1 MAKRKKEQI
10 EEDNKNNIE
19 RIQNMNTIEDMLWWK
34 DLYDPNNIFT
44 VESINKDKIK
54 NLEWGAKAD
63 VLFSFLGV
71 YVIGMY
77 VYYPMEYRRTNYQ
90 IHICDSNEYNLE
102 GSIYNFNKIKRINE
116 DREKCKELNE
126 NESLKK
132 FIKKYFS
139 IGNVIPIWPGGNT
152 DRGKAGVF
160 DILNIYCNKDDNAYW
175 MKTLVERY
183 NNTFLEFVFNEE
195 EEFEINKNIVKLSYC
210 STPEFLDSFENLN
223 EKNRISLY
231 NLWLKK
237 IVNVIEDREKKLMD
251 WIEQNKDRV
260 EKFIK

>member
-1 MAKRKKEQI
+1 MVRRKKEQI

-19 RIQNMNTIEDMLWWK
+19 RIQNMNSIEDMLWWK

-44 VESINKDKIK
+44 VESINRDKVEK
-54 NLEWGAKAD
+54 LEWGAKAD
-63 VLFSFLGV
+63 VLFSFLGI
-71 YVIGMY
+71 YVIGLY
-77 VYYPMEYRRTNYQ
+77 VYYPKEYLRTPYQ
-90 IHICDSNEYNLE
+90 IHISDSGKYNFK
-102 GSIYNFNKIKRINE
+102 GSIYSLKNIKRINE
-116 DREKCKELNE
+116 IADCKKLND
-126 NESLKK
+126 NEFLNN

-160 DILNIYCNKDDNAYW
+160 DIINIYCNKDDNAYW
-175 MKTLVERY
+175 MKNLVERY

-195 EEFEINKNIVKLSYC
+195 EEFEINKNIVKLRYC

-223 EKNRISLY
+223 EKEDRIRLY

-260 EKFIK
+260 EKL